1 MAYQG
6 RKVWTAGDVLTA
18 SDMNSTVDQTVMN
31 FADAT
36 ARNAAFPSGVEGAV
50 IYLRDQNQYQ
60 FYNGSAWVG
69 LGFGIL
75 GNPVYANAAARD
87 AAITSPSNG
96 MVVYVTDVAQ
106 LQYYNGAWTQ
116 VGSGAGGGG
125 FETNF
130 LLMGA

>member
-6 RKVWTAGDVLTA
+6 RKVWSAGDVLTA

-69 LGFGIL
+69 LGFATL
-75 GNPVYANAAARD
+75 GVPVYASAAARD
-87 AAITSPSNG
+87 SAITSPVNG
-96 MVVYVTDVAQ
+96 MVVYITDVSQ
-106 LQYYNGAWTQ
+106 LQFYKGTWTQ
-116 VGSGAGGGG
+116 VGSGTGGSYSD
-125 FETNF
+125 TF